1 MHFKVFIF
9 LLIPFLLRGGT
20 DTGTILLHNDT
31 TVILTAIVQ
40 AADGSYLGQFS
51 VQPGQQRNWTSNLYP
66 SPYVRPGRPDI
77 SLTPYTVIWQ
87 CPSEGIYSICTGVSP
102 GAYINASA
110 CSGAHYC
117 APKKGQE
124 KTETPPASTLKKKT

>member
-1 MHFKVFIF
+1 MIFKF
-9 LLIPFLLRGGT
+9 LLILAPFIVQAGT
-20 DTGTILLHNDT
+20 NSGTILLHNDT
-31 TVILTAIVQ
+31 TVILTAIIQ

-66 SPYVRPGRPDI
+66 SGYIRPGTPDI

-110 CSGAHYC
+110 CSGGHYC
-117 APKKGQE
+117 SPKKELE
-124 KTETPPASTLKKKT
+124 KKEAPASTLKKKN